1 MDIIITEPVM
11 DNMIETACLTSY
23 SLDVELG
30 TKASRAKNDFE
41 IILSLDKWNPSM
53 NQGSFVLSELFCG
66 VIDGLQVNTA
76 EQTITLHGNTIQ
88 KLLDDKVIIPP
99 TGLNYYEI
107 EDDAHIVMQQLID
120 PRFNGFIVASNV
132 SSGFQIQLK
141 ARYDTVFEA
150 LEKSLSDV
158 GARLHFKYNGSQIV
172 VSAVSSSLYDYVEVT
187 SDSGIN
193 IVSNVQNGYNHIVAL
208 GRGEMQERKVI
219 ELFYENGV
227 ISDTPIAEGLHLRSF
242 VYDYSSVE
250 SEEQLRSE
258 AEKKLLSM
266 CGERSIEVEIDGD
279 YEIGDCLHV
288 RERISGLQT
297 KAYVQK
303 KIIKGTSDEL
313 KIEYKV
319 GE

>member
-1 MDIIITEPVM
+1 MDIIITEPVVAQ
-11 DNMIETACLTSY
+11 MIETGCLTSY
-23 SLDVELG
+23 YLDVELG
-30 TKASRAKNDFE
+30 TKSSRAKNDFE
-41 IILSLDKWNPSM
+41 IILSLDKWNTSM

-66 VIDGLQVNTA
+66 VIDGLQVHSA
-76 EQTITLHGNTIQ
+76 EQTITLHGCTIQ

-107 EDDAHIVMQQLID
+107 EDDAHVVIAQLIN
-120 PRFNGFIVASNV
+120 PRFNNLIVASNV
-132 SSGFQIQLK
+132 SSGFQIKLK
-141 ARYDTVFEA
+141 ARYDTIFET

-158 GARLHFKYNGSQIV
+158 GARLQFVYNGSQIV
-172 VSAVSSSLYDYVEVT
+172 VSAVSANLYDYVEVT
-187 SDSGIN
+187 SDSDIN
-193 IVSNVQNGYNHIVAL
+193 IISNVQNGYNHIVAL

-219 ELFYENGV
+219 ELFYENGT
-227 ISDTPIAEGLHLRSF
+227 ISDTPTAEGLKLRSF

-250 SEEQLRSE
+250 SEEQLRAE

-303 KIIKGTSDEL
+303 KIIRGTNDDL
-313 KIEYKV
+313 RIQYKV